1 MSAYETRNDT
11 LSILITNRIHS
22 FLDDKPRALKI
33 SRCCK
38 AIRDKTK
45 DRVLYDACKHIIKA
59 VQAGNYKEAIAA
71 ITLTESNYYKEYEL

>member
-1 MSAYETRNDT
+1 MTEYQTRNDT

-38 AIRDKTK
+38 TIRDKTK
-45 DRVLYDACKHIIKA
+45 DRVLYDACKNIIKA
-59 VQAGNYKEAIAA
+59 VQGGSYTQAVNA
-71 ITLTESNYYKEYEL
+71 ITLTELNYYKEYKQ

>member
-38 AIRDKTK
+38 TIRDKTK

-59 VQAGNYKEAIAA
+59 VQAGNYKEAITA

>member
-38 AIRDKTK
+38 TIRDKTK
-45 DRVLYDACKHIIKA
+45 DKVLYDACKSIIKA
-59 VQAGNYKEAIAA
+59 VQNGSYKQAVNAIE
-71 ITLTESNYYKEYEL
+71 LTELNYFKEYK

>member
-22 FLDDKPRALKI
+22 FLDDKPRAIKI
-33 SRCCK
+33 AKSCK